1 MHGVGLSWD
10 LRKYTTRLNIQLN
23 RRPCLW
29 LFDRF
34 SYINFGFFVVFFFFR
49 FLNYTYY
56 ITKLLAILE
65 STCNRNLD
73 NPLIRIHEQVF
84 TFMILFS
91 CKIYKYMFPT
101 FGTCKHCFSIIFIA
115 CFYISYW
122 LTYFRIKPSFHTH
135 FYSWCFNN

>member
-10 LRKYTTRLNIQLN
+10 LRKYTIRLNLQSN

-34 SYINFGFFVVFFFFR
+34 FFINFWLFAYFIF
-49 FLNYTYY
+49 
-56 ITKLLAILE
+56 KLHILHRK
-65 STCNRNLD
+65 STCNRNRD
-73 NPLIRIHEQVF
+73 HPLIRIHERVF
-84 TFMILFS
+84 TFMILYT

-135 FYSWCFNN
+135 FYSFTVLTINYFISSKSK